1 MFIQLILQG
10 NPLGSSF
17 GCVESANHMVVRVL
31 GLLFMAASV
40 GTFWVLEQPRGI
52 YRLIREEVA
61 DMITYGPNSTHFY
74 RMGSYTTTT
83 RQHHG
88 RTPCVPNAF
97 VSHVHVHKH
106 TILMQDR
113 LRLNMTVNE

>member
-1 MFIQLILQG
+1 MFTQLILQG
-10 NPLGSSF
+10 NPLGSNF

-31 GLLFMAASV
+31 GFLFMAASV
-40 GTFWVLEQPRGI
+40 GTVWVLEQPRGI

-61 DMITYGPNSTHFY
+61 DMITYGPNSNHFY

-88 RTPCVPNAF
+88 RTPCVPN
-97 VSHVHVHKH
+97 VSQPCSRVQTHH
-106 TILMQDR
+106 TDAGPLLFEHDS
-113 LRLNMTVNE
+113 